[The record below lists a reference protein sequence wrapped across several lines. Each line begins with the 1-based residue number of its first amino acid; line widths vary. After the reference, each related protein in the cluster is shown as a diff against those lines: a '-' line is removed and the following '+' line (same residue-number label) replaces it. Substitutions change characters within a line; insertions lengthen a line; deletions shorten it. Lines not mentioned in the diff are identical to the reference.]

1 MEECEKRVVYDTLE
15 EEAET
20 FDLEVEGVVTSRR
33 ITVLP
38 SSDILDIIQNFCR
51 QVLFCCF

>member
-51 QVLFCCF
+51 QVLFC

>member
-38 SSDILDIIQNFCR
+38 SSDILDIIQSFCC
-51 QVLFCCF
+51 QVLFC